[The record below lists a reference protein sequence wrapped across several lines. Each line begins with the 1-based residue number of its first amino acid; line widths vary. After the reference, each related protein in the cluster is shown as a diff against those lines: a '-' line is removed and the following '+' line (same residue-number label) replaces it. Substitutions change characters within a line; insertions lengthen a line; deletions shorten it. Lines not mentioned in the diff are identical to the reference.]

1 MESVIFHKSPLADY
15 LEGGGE
21 ADNEWTSL
29 HTGYAPA
36 RADSPS
42 FAPRGPPTAYSKF
55 RRKLPSALKL
65 DVSRS
70 TSAVARIHDTCSSAL
85 NSRLGRTE
93 NAQFL
98 EQFRYTII
106 ASQLF
111 SDHPKTTGYTSYN
124 TGPET
129 LGDQEHRV
137 NFTWEGIFLTAGAAF
152 AFVLAIHLARSIIRA
167 YSSGWRLFL
176 VTAIFTI
183 AAFALYMVYRTQY
196 LLYVRNQAIDSA
208 TSLVENAHSLD
219 ATTSAAITLIQEV
232 ELVSRGYRISS
243 PLPPISRLD
252 EQSQTRRCA
261 RLRRTLR
268 TSINA
273 LLLPYAES
281 YRILRPLANEQ
292 DLERYHD
299 IYEVTQSDIQEIEE
313 FALGNNIEV
322 EDSENL
328 KPLKV
333 DLQKLHVARKLFLCS
348 LLALSADGGKP
359 DFPRWALATSTMQAL
374 SSASASAAYSL
385 SHILSEEERFSTPPT
400 PKLPLTPNH
409 VRLRAQLRKVSSL
422 SHGIRALQ
430 AKMHILRE
438 ESDHALS
445 TSSEDVSE
453 LGASLLSQ
461 YDSIGA
467 DLKCLTQEWE
477 DGRAALAVNIDRN
490 DRRISSSSAAGL
502 ALSRSATPNSLG
514 GLTAVGGNS
523 PSDALKILNGDAKSR
538 SSSIGAASS
547 DEEVFEAIALPRQR
561 STLTREERIGKM
573 REERVRQAI
582 AREKADANRSIL
594 KELETVIKLRPRGR
608 TTGRL
613 GSMS

>member
-1 MESVIFHKSPLADY
+1 M
-15 LEGGGE
+15 
-21 ADNEWTSL
+21 
-29 HTGYAPA
+29 
-36 RADSPS
+36 
-42 FAPRGPPTAYSKF
+42 
-55 RRKLPSALKL
+55 
-65 DVSRS
+65 
-70 TSAVARIHDTCSSAL
+70 
-85 NSRLGRTE
+85 
-93 NAQFL
+93 
-98 EQFRYTII
+98 
-106 ASQLF
+106 
-111 SDHPKTTGYTSYN
+111 
-124 TGPET
+124 
-129 LGDQEHRV
+129 
-137 NFTWEGIFLTAGAAF
+137 
-152 AFVLAIHLARSIIRA
+152 
-167 YSSGWRLFL
+167 
-176 VTAIFTI
+176 
-183 AAFALYMVYRTQY
+183 
-196 LLYVRNQAIDSA
+196 
-208 TSLVENAHSLD
+208 
-219 ATTSAAITLIQEV
+219 
-232 ELVSRGYRISS
+232 
-243 PLPPISRLD
+243 
-252 EQSQTRRCA
+252 
-261 RLRRTLR
+261 
-268 TSINA
+268 
-273 LLLPYAES
+273 
-281 YRILRPLANEQ
+281 ANEQ